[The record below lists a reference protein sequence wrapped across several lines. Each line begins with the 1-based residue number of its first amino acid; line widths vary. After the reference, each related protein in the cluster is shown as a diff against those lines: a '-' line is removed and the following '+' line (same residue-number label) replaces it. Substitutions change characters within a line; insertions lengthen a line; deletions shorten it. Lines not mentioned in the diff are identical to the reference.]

1 MTQFWLV
8 IVDTTGIQSYIF
20 GSNRLREN
28 VGASFLVHQATEGWL
43 LKEPDAFLP
52 KGRHNIHNSER
63 DDSLKIEDGSVDAEL
78 LYAGGG
84 NTVLLFRDPED
95 VKRFGREL
103 SKRLLEKAPGL
114 DAVMVS
120 YPFSWTDNLDCKLNN
135 LACALQAAREQMALQ
150 KQERA
155 RSQPLLG
162 LGVTAACASTGLA
175 ANYHEPEPGEMPN
188 ADRARLSISAEV
200 AAKWDNNV
208 PAKERLK
215 EQLPLAGSAFEYPD
229 DFDHLGRTEGEQSY
243 IGVVH
248 ADGNGMGKLLEAI
261 TKRYCDKNSPEN
273 RAYISEVRGF
283 SDRAN
288 EIGLK
293 ALHAVVDQVNAWN
306 QRGEKLAKTKER
318 SRPGEMALPPGRR
331 KNKDGQEEIC
341 ISIRPIVFGG
351 DDVTFVCDGRI
362 ALQAAKVF
370 LDAFGQEEIGGE
382 PAVACAGVAIVK
394 SHYPFARAY
403 ELAEALTKNAK
414 TTYNRAVAAID
425 WHLAQSGLFGDLS
438 DIRAEEYGYK
448 RVNEKKLDAEQTEAD
463 DAIAENRE
471 KTQQPKHTLL
481 MRPLVTGDP
490 LILPDAVAGK
500 EGRWRTWDNFV
511 ALLRDF
517 QQSPQNS
524 EDGKWPRNK
533 VMALRTELA
542 ASRWDPER
550 SALRQYIG
558 QLEHPPQRLK
568 LPAIADAPAGYQER
582 GWVEASDPRRCIY
595 YDAIESIDQMIEYGS
610 EQIGK
615 EAGQ

>member
-1 MTQFWLV
+1 MTQLWLV

-28 VGASFLVHQATEGWL
+28 VGASFLVHEATEGWL
-43 LKEPDAFLP
+43 RKDPDAFLP
-52 KGRHNIHNSER
+52 SGRHNIHDR
-63 DDSLKIEDGSVDAEL
+63 DRNDSLKIEEGDVDAEL

-84 NTVLLFRDPED
+84 NMVLLFRDPED

-103 SKRLLEKAPGL
+103 SKRLLEEAPGL
-114 DAVMVS
+114 EAVMVS
-120 YPFSWTDNLDCKLNN
+120 HPFSWTDNLAYVLK
-135 LACALQAAREQMALQ
+135 AAMAKMARE

-155 RSQPLLG
+155 QSQPLMG

-175 ANYHEPEPGEMPN
+175 ANYHKPEPGEMPD

-200 AAKWDNNV
+200 AAKWDSNI
-208 PAKERLK
+208 PAKKRLK
-215 EQLPLAGSAFEYPD
+215 EQLPLAGVTYDYPD

-248 ADGNGMGKLLEAI
+248 ADGNGMGKLLEGI
-261 TKRYCDKNSPEN
+261 TEGFCAKDSPEN
-273 RAYISEVRGF
+273 RTYISEVRAF

-293 ALHAVVDQVNAWN
+293 ALRAVVDQVKAWN
-306 QRGEKLAKTKER
+306 QRGEELAEAKER
-318 SRPGEMALPPGRR
+318 PRPGEMALLPGKR
-331 KNKDGQEEIC
+331 KGRDGQEKTY

-370 LDAFGQEEIGGE
+370 LDAFGQEEIGGQ

-414 TTYNRAVAAID
+414 TTYNRAAAAID

-438 DIRAEEYGYK
+438 DIRAVEYEYK
-448 RVNEKKLDAEQTEAD
+448 PATEDEPDTEAT
-463 DAIAENRE
+463 
-471 KTQQPKHTLL
+471 KTTDESADGQESGHGTKQGKHTLL
-481 MRPLVTGDP
+481 MRPLVVYAPNPSCEKVTKPG
-490 LILPDAVAGK
+490 GT
-500 EGRWRTWDNFV
+500 WRTWDNFV
-511 ALLRDF
+511 SLLQTF

-524 EDGKWPRNK
+524 DKGKWPRNK
-533 VMALRTELA
+533 VMALRAELA
-542 ASRWDPER
+542 ASRWAPDR
-550 SALRQYIG
+550 SALRQYIDQLG
-558 QLEHPPQRLK
+558 QSPQKLK
-568 LPAIADAPAGYQER
+568 LPAVADAPAGYR
-582 GWVEASDPRRCIY
+582 KSGWVEASDPRRCVY
-595 YDAIESIDQMIEYGS
+595 YDAIESIDQMIEYGT
-610 EQIGK
+610 E
-615 EAGQ
+615 EAGEEAEQ

>member
-1 MTQFWLV
+1 MFLV

-43 LKEPDAFLP
+43 MQTPDAFLP
-52 KGRHNIHNSER
+52 PGRHNIR
-63 DDSLKIEDGSVDAEL
+63 DDGRNDTLAIEKGDLDAEL

-84 NTVLLFRDPED
+84 NTILLFRNLED

-103 SKRLLEKAPGL
+103 SKRLIVEAPGL
-114 DAVMVS
+114 DAAIVS
-120 YPFSWTDNLDCKLNN
+120 HPFSWTDN
-135 LACALQAAREQMALQ
+135 LACALQAAMEQMARQ

-175 ANYHEPEPGEMPN
+175 ANDHKPEPGEIPTV
-188 ADRARLSISAEV
+188 DRARLSISAEV
-200 AAKWDNNV
+200 SAKWGSNI

-215 EQLPLAGSAFEYPD
+215 AQLPSGPYDYPD

-248 ADGNGMGKLLEAI
+248 ADGNGMGKLLEGITEGFAAI
-261 TKRYCDKNSPEN
+261 NPPEN
-273 RAYISEVRGF
+273 RAYISKVRDF
-283 SDRAN
+283 SDSVN
-288 EIGLK
+288 KIGVK
-293 ALHAVVDQVNAWN
+293 ALRAVVDYVKAWN
-306 QRGEKLAKTKER
+306 QRGEELDQAKER
-318 SRPGEMALPPGRR
+318 PRPGEIALLPGKRR
-331 KNKDGQEEIC
+331 NKDGQEETC

-370 LDAFGQEEIGGE
+370 LDAFGQEKIEGK

-403 ELAEALTKNAK
+403 ELAEELTKNAK
-414 TTYNRAVAAID
+414 NQYQRSAAAID
-425 WHLAQSGLFGDLS
+425 WYLAQSGLYGDLS
-438 DIRAEEYGYK
+438 HIRAAEYEFKPATAG
-448 RVNEKKLDAEQTEAD
+448 ESG
-463 DAIAENRE
+463 NRE
-471 KTQQPKHTLL
+471 AEASDASAQGQESAQETKEPKQTLL
-481 MRPLVTGDP
+481 MRPLVIGEALT
-490 LILPDAVAGK
+490 LPKAVAEK

-511 ALLRDF
+511 ALLQTF

-524 EDGKWPRNK
+524 DKGKWPRNK

-550 SALRQYIG
+550 SALGQHIAQIG
-558 QLEHPPQRLK
+558 RPPQTLE
-568 LPAIADAPAGYQER
+568 LPAVANAPTGYQEK
-582 GWVEASDPRRCIY
+582 GWVEEPEIQRCVY
-595 YDAIESIDQMIEYGS
+595 YDAIESIEQMIAYG
-610 EQIGK
+610 